1 MPESE
6 HAPWRALLTF
16 SLAAF
21 HAALL
26 LTAVVTLFY
35 TGGGLGSLLGSLNTA
50 LGLGL
55 YALLWFTTWWTTR
68 RALAGLPWTTLGQP
82 SRLLSHVG
90 RIALWG
96 AANGALFFL
105 ALLAVIVATGLL
117 SLASGARFA
126 PDVLP
131 GLLFAALAG
140 TAVASGLGAVI
151 GALFAVIDA
160 ALLAL
165 AGWLTPAP

>member
-1 MPESE
+1 MPDPHES
-6 HAPWRALLTF
+6 PWRALLTF

-26 LTAVVTLFY
+26 LTAVVALLY
-35 TGGGLGSLLGSLNTA
+35 SRGGLGNLLAGFNTA

-55 YALLWFTTWWTTR
+55 YALLWLTTGWTTR
-68 RALAGLPWTTLGQP
+68 RALAGLPWSTLGQP
-82 SRLLSHVG
+82 ALLLARLG

-105 ALLAVIVATGLL
+105 AVLALLIANGLL
-117 SLASGARFA
+117 SLAAGARFA

-131 GLLFAALAG
+131 GLLVLSLAG
-140 TAVASGLGAVI
+140 TAVGAALGAVI
-151 GALFAVIDA
+151 AALFTLLDAV
-160 ALLAL
+160 LLAL
-165 AGWLTPAP
+165 ARRLTPEP

>member
-1 MPESE
+1 MAEPEN
-6 HAPWRALLTF
+6 APWRALLTW

-26 LTAVVTLFY
+26 LTAVIALLY
-35 TGGGLGSLLGSLNTA
+35 SRGGLGSLLGSLNTA

-55 YALLWFTTWWTTR
+55 YALLWLTTWWTTR
-68 RALAGLPWTTLGQP
+68 RALAGLPWSTLGQP
-82 SRLLSHVG
+82 LLLLGRLG

-96 AANGALFFL
+96 AANGGLFFL
-105 ALLAVIVATGLL
+105 ALLALIVTNGLL
-117 SLASGARFA
+117 TIAAGARFA

-131 GLLFAALAG
+131 GLLAVSLAG
-140 TAVASGLGAVI
+140 AAVAAALGAVLA
-151 GALFAVIDA
+151 ALFVLLDA

-165 AGWLTPAP
+165 ARRLAPDP